1 MNVTSYCRNFQDKHC
16 VPPYLIIITLESLSA
31 LRVFV
36 LIVCNVGWVNN
47 CKERFPMKLAWLKR
61 EENKHPHIW
70 LFDGRNMTWGER
82 DREGKI
88 EEEREEEKKEKG
100 EGRQGDKN
108 REKDREGEGDYLIES
123 IKDKYTSFRRL
134 FFRLILCRCTCVRT
148 LVL

>member
-1 MNVTSYCRNFQDKHC
+1 
-16 VPPYLIIITLESLSA
+16 
-31 LRVFV
+31 
-36 LIVCNVGWVNN
+36 
-47 CKERFPMKLAWLKR
+47 
-61 EENKHPHIW
+61 
-70 LFDGRNMTWGER
+70 MTWGER

-134 FFRLILCRCTCVRT
+134 FFRLILCGCRFTCVRT